1 MKLVSLIT
9 ALLLASSAQAA
20 DIEECEGWKEKANL
34 FMNWRQQGVPIAD
47 AVKDTAGN
55 ISRGLLLR
63 AYAEPRETDFQAQYQ
78 VIDAFSQQV
87 YQECLAEQSESPLQQ
102 NPDSDPA

>member
-9 ALLLASSAQAA
+9 VLLLASSAQAR

-34 FMNWRQQGVPIAD
+34 FMNWRQQGVPVAE
-47 AVKDTAGN
+47 AVKETAGN

-63 AYAEPRETDFQAQYQ
+63 AYATPRETDFQMQYRI
-78 VIDAFSQQV
+78 IDEFSEQI
-87 YQECLAEQSESPLQQ
+87 YQECLAEQNADASRR
-102 NPDSDPA
+102 

>member
-1 MKLVSLIT
+1 MKWLSLMT
-9 ALLLASSAQAA
+9 FLLLASPLQAA
-20 DIEECEGWKEKANL
+20 EIEACEGWKEKANL

-63 AYAEPRETDFQAQYQ
+63 AYAEPRVTDFQEQYQ
-78 VIDAFSQQV
+78 IINEFSEKV
-87 YQECLAEQSESPLQQ
+87 YQECLAEQQ
-102 NPDSDPA
+102 NQSQ

>member
-1 MKLVSLIT
+1 MNHQNRIINMKLLTLMAVF
-9 ALLLASSAQAA
+9 LLASPLQAA
-20 DIEECEGWKEKANL
+20 EIGECEGWKEKANL

-63 AYAEPRETDFQAQYQ
+63 AYAEPRVTDFQQQYQ
-78 VIDAFSQQV
+78 VIDDFSEQV
-87 YQECLAEQSESPLQQ
+87 YQECLTEQQEISE
-102 NPDSDPA
+102 

>member
-1 MKLVSLIT
+1 MKLVSLI
-9 ALLLASSAQAA
+9 AGLLLACSVQAA
-20 DIEECEGWKEKANL
+20 NIEECEGWKEKANL

-63 AYAEPRETDFQAQYQ
+63 AYAEPRKTDFQAQYQ
-78 VIDAFSQQV
+78 AIDEFSQQV
-87 YQECLAEQSESPLQQ
+87 YQECLAEQKAQPSQQ
-102 NPDSDPA
+102 